1 MHVRIFRP
9 SEKIFIAWIQTFFFL
24 SVLSPF
30 VMDTKR
36 IIVVVVFVLFLM
48 HVCRVQAGGGGD
60 EIEGDERSVDGDKR
74 PLRRSDRVRDN
85 REGKQQAPV
94 CSSEISDPELE
105 ADKNDEEDN
114 PSKRKRLFIENEP
127 PLALTELVFCTA
139 EQWLDYSTFEL
150 KKRVYGSGSFR
161 LRFTQQVSK

>member
-1 MHVRIFRP
+1 
-9 SEKIFIAWIQTFFFL
+9 
-24 SVLSPF
+24 
-30 VMDTKR
+30 MDTKR

-48 HVCRVQAGGGGD
+48 HACRVQAGGGGD

-105 ADKNDEEDN
+105 ADKHTKNDEEDN

-127 PLALTELVFCTA
+127 PQALSELVSA
-139 EQWLDYSTFEL
+139 H
-150 KKRVYGSGSFR
+150 
-161 LRFTQQVSK
+161 